1 MATPLSSLL
10 SKWRVSL
17 RGRSPLSSA
26 LSDAMVA
33 DPVNADMR
41 PGLSPSSN
49 PFSSLGANQI
59 EHSIALRVLVQT
71 LVSIG
76 ITAML
81 VAASGVTDTTA
92 WNWLAI
98 PLSAAGG
105 FWSWRSRR
113 RANIAMKF
121 IIAIGMLVSL
131 GLFFGQLLSLPGDT
145 RIVLAELLIQLQVL
159 HSFDLPRRK
168 DLGYSMMIGLIL
180 LGVAA
185 TISQTLSF
193 APLLF
198 GFLLVALPVLMLDYR
213 SRIGLLSAEWRA
225 IYKSIAPKQ
234 YAAVLFITLLLGL
247 AIFAAL
253 PRLPGYQLRAFPVS
267 GSLDTETPLDNR
279 TIFNPGYISGG
290 NGDQTGEAGAG
301 TGGSDSTQ
309 SPESGPG
316 RMSTDFYYGFNQ
328 RVNQNLRGEMIPKM
342 VMRVR
347 SQIQGFWRVMAF
359 DRYTGQGW
367 EVSRNEAT
375 SPLYRSPISYQFL
388 PPRIARDGPTQEVV
402 QTYTMVDDFQNLIP
416 ALYEPKEVFFP
427 AQSLS
432 VDQEGSLR
440 APRPLAE
447 GLTYTVVSSVPLR
460 DPAFLRQT
468 STKYPTNINR
478 YYLQVPEATKQRIR
492 RETERLLATAPEP
505 LTTVFDKA
513 QFLTQ
518 TLKSQYQINED
529 LPFFEPDEDL
539 VEAFLFKYKGGTA
552 DHFSTVLT
560 IMLRSIGIPARL
572 VAGFGAGEFN
582 PFTGFYL
589 VRNTD
594 AYAITEVYFTRQ
606 GWFTFDPIPGHVLI
620 PPSVEDADPFSILRQ
635 LWRALSNWLP
645 APVVASLQQVW
656 QAMART
662 LVRIVTFI
670 SRFWGKGW
678 LSVLW
683 GAVAM
688 TIVSFIGW
696 LAWQGWRNWQR
707 QRWLT
712 QLHPMERLYQQL
724 LARLQAQGYPKSPS
738 QTPFEYLHSLGQHPN
753 FQSLA
758 IVQEITQAYVR
769 WRYGAHLPNLD
780 DLRSQLRQ
788 MGQRHPR
795 RQDPTS

>member
-1 MATPLSSLL
+1 MTTPSSLL
-10 SKWRVSL
+10 SKWRTSFK
-17 RGRSPLSSA
+17 GRSPLSYELPHDLPREA
-26 LSDAMVA
+26 L
-33 DPVNADMR
+33 
-41 PGLSPSSN
+41 
-49 PFSSLGANQI
+49 QI
-59 EHSIALRVLVQT
+59 EHSIALRILVQA

-98 PLSAAGG
+98 PLSAAGA

-113 RANIAMKF
+113 RANIAVKF
-121 IIAIGMLVSL
+121 IIAIGMLVAL
-131 GLFFGQLLSLPGDT
+131 GLFFGRLLSLPGDT

-185 TISQTLSF
+185 TISQTLTF

-198 GFLLVALPVLMLDYR
+198 GFLLLALPVLMLDYR
-213 SRIGLLSAEWRA
+213 SRIGLLATEWRA
-225 IYKSIAPKQ
+225 IYQSISPRQ
-234 YAAVLFITLLLGL
+234 YAVVLLVTLLLGL

-267 GSLDTETPLDNR
+267 GSLDTEAPLDNR

-290 NGDQTGEAGAG
+290 NGDQDGPSDAGS
-301 TGGSDSTQ
+301 GGDAAQ

-328 RVNQNLRGEMIPKM
+328 RVNQNLRGEMMPKM

-359 DRYTGQGW
+359 DKYTGQGW

-427 AQSLS
+427 AQTLSL
-432 VDQEGSLR
+432 DQEGSLR

-447 GLTYTVVSSVPLR
+447 GLTYTVVSTVPLR
-460 DPAFLRQT
+460 DPQVLRQAP
-468 STKYPTNINR
+468 TKYPPNISR
-478 YYLQVPEATKQRIR
+478 YYLQMPEASKQRIR

-505 LTTVFDKA
+505 LTTVFDRV

-518 TLKSQYQINED
+518 TLKTQYQINED
-529 LPFFEPDEDL
+529 LPFFAEGEDL

-560 IMLRSIGIPARL
+560 MMLRSIGIPARL

-594 AYAITEVYFTRQ
+594 AYAISEVYFTRQ
-606 GWFTFDPIPGHVLI
+606 GWFTFDPIPGHFLI
-620 PPSVEDADPFSILRQ
+620 PPSVEDYDPFSLLRQ
-635 LWRALSNWLP
+635 VWRALSNWLP

-656 QAMART
+656 QFMARN
-662 LVRIVTFI
+662 LGHIVTFL
-670 SRFWGKGW
+670 SRFWGRGW
-678 LSVLW
+678 FTVLW
-683 GAVAM
+683 GTVAV
-688 TIVSFIGW
+688 TGLSFIGW

-712 QLHPMERLYQQL
+712 QLPPMERLYQQL
-724 LARLQAQGYPKSPS
+724 LTRLQAQGYPKSAA
-738 QTPFEYLHSLGQHPN
+738 QTPFEYVQSLGQNPA
-753 FQSLA
+753 FPGLS

-769 WRYGAHLPNLD
+769 WRYGAQVPQNLEA
-780 DLRSQLRQ
+780 LRSQLQ
-788 MGQRHPR
+788 QLGR
-795 RQDPTS
+795 RKPSS